1 MPTEYVCSATS
12 LKHVLNKL
20 YPHCHAWTWAEEH
33 TNCCSNGTYV
43 VEPLQTL
50 PEDIA
55 FLYRQRAFLQNQRK
69 CNGLFAFT
77 ALGASPSPTWTQPSY
92 PSMLQLH
99 RRAYHRIMDSFR
111 GPYNERTPVVNKA
124 RMYIYDAVMM
134 QQASDL
140 QGVNM
145 NYVSTLSTSQLA

>member
-1 MPTEYVCSATS
+1 
-12 LKHVLNKL
+12 NKL
-20 YPHCHAWTWAEEH
+20 CPHCRAWAWAEEH

-77 ALGASPSPTWTQPSY
+77 ALGA
-92 PSMLQLH
+92 
-99 RRAYHRIMDSFR
+99 
-111 GPYNERTPVVNKA
+111 
-124 RMYIYDAVMM
+124 
-134 QQASDL
+134 
-140 QGVNM
+140 
-145 NYVSTLSTSQLA
+145 